1 MFNTPEFLILAIV
14 TTLLFLVILVL
25 FNSVRSLSK
34 KVRLTETNI
43 SSNELLV
50 NQLQTLFI
58 TLDKSVKELN
68 NQHTSENT
76 ELNQVTKQLEH
87 RIKSIQEDINKLQQ
101 TQAQQP
107 EDKLYSRAFKMVELG
122 ADVAELVRECDIP
135 RAEAEMLISIHQKQ
149 STP

>member
-25 FNSVRSLSK
+25 FNSVRSLSR

-149 STP
+149 STT

>member
-14 TTLLFLVILVL
+14 ITLLFVVIIVL
-25 FNSVRSLSK
+25 FNAVRSLSK

-43 SSNELLV
+43 ASGELFV
-50 NQLQTLFI
+50 NQLQALFL
-58 TLDKSVKELN
+58 TLDKSIKDLN
-68 NQHTSENT
+68 SQYIVEST

-87 RIKSIQEDINKLQQ
+87 RIKNVQEEVTKLQQ

-122 ADVAELVRECDIP
+122 ADAEELVKECDIP

-149 STP
+149 ST

>member
-14 TTLLFLVILVL
+14 ITLLFVVIIVL
-25 FNSVRSLSK
+25 LNAVRSLSK

-43 SSNELLV
+43 ASGELFV
-50 NQLQTLFI
+50 NQLQALFL
-58 TLDKSVKELN
+58 TLDKSIKDLN
-68 NQHTSENT
+68 SQYIVEST

-87 RIKSIQEDINKLQQ
+87 RIKNVQEEVTKLQQ

-122 ADVAELVRECDIP
+122 ADAEELVKECDIP

-149 STP
+149 ST

>member
-149 STP
+149 STT

>member
-14 TTLLFLVILVL
+14 ITLLFVVIIVL
-25 FNSVRSLSK
+25 FNAVRSLSK

-43 SSNELLV
+43 ASGELFV
-50 NQLQTLFI
+50 NQLQALFL
-58 TLDKSVKELN
+58 TLDKSIKDLN
-68 NQHTSENT
+68 SQYIVEST

-87 RIKSIQEDINKLQQ
+87 RIKNVQEEITKLQQ

-122 ADVAELVRECDIP
+122 ADAEELVKECDIP

-149 STP
+149 ST

>member
-14 TTLLFLVILVL
+14 ITLLFVVIIVL
-25 FNSVRSLSK
+25 FNAVRSLSK

-43 SSNELLV
+43 ASGELFV
-50 NQLQTLFI
+50 NQLQALFL
-58 TLDKSVKELN
+58 TLDKSIKDLN
-68 NQHTSENT
+68 SQYIVEST

-87 RIKSIQEDINKLQQ
+87 RIKNVQEEITKLQQ

-122 ADVAELVRECDIP
+122 ADAEELVKECDIP

-149 STP
+149 SK